1 MHGGRVEINLS
12 DESFHLWIAHETTSQ
27 LKSLLGLSRS
37 EIELITQALLF
48 YCRLVGTAG
57 IINVNTTHPFAK
69 ETDNITTHFPTPF
82 EYKVTL
88 YVLVYRKSH
97 E

>member
-1 MHGGRVEINLS
+1 MNETI
-12 DESFHLWIAHETTSQ
+12 HLWISHETTRPV
-27 LKSLLGLSRS
+27 KSLLGLSRS
-37 EIELITQALLF
+37 EIEVITHALLF
-48 YCRLVGTAG
+48 YYRLEGTAG

-88 YVLVYRKSH
+88 YVQVYRKSPD
-97 E
+97 